1 MTVRVELP
9 NSGSPPLEEDAS
21 DSVTKEDLLS
31 LLDNDN
37 FSNVVWSPGEGLDPT
52 ALKQQWQSFLSCTY

>member
-1 MTVRVELP
+1 MRHDPGMTVRVELP

-37 FSNVVWSPGEGLDPT
+37 FSDVVGCECL
-52 ALKQQWQSFLSCTY
+52 AV